1 MMTAINPCRSPQNLP
16 KEYCRK
22 LRAGLGRLR
31 ARVRSDY
38 EIAFPNEKD
47 QIELAIKEAEAAAW
61 GTPFPALFFPPLAHL
76 KVQERIA
83 QA

>member
-1 MMTAINPCRSPQNLP
+1 MMTAMNPCRSPQHFP
-16 KEYCRK
+16 KEYCQK

-31 ARVRSDY
+31 ARLRSDY
-38 EIAFPNEKD
+38 ETAFPNEKD

-76 KVQERIA
+76 KVRERIA

>member
-1 MMTAINPCRSPQNLP
+1 MMPAINACRSPQNLP
-16 KEYCRK
+16 EGYCRK

-31 ARVRSDY
+31 ARLRSDY
-38 EIAFPNEKD
+38 ESAFPNESE

-76 KVQERIA
+76 KVRARIA
-83 QA
+83 RA

>member
-1 MMTAINPCRSPQNLP
+1 MMTGINPCRSPQNLP
-16 KEYCRK
+16 EGYCRK

-38 EIAFPNEKD
+38 ENTFPNERD
-47 QIELAIKEAEAAAW
+47 QIELAIKEAETAAW

-76 KVQERIA
+76 KVRERIA